1 MGMKIHIF
9 FLHILI
15 MIIHTPKIVIHK
27 TQWANRFFFPAHV
40 YNNYTHAE
48 KKKTQYTYICPQM
61 QLRAYRAWHIDISG
75 FFSHTLLSQNVDMY
89 IYTPRQ

>member
-1 MGMKIHIF
+1 MGMKIYIF

-48 KKKTQYTYICPQM
+48 KKKHNIHMM

-75 FFSHTLLSQNVDMY
+75 FFPHTLLSQNYMY